1 MDAGR
6 GVSGEIDKGPY
17 RVVFGSR
24 KSQLAQWQTQ
34 AVGQALKRTFAEL
47 DFSVISMS
55 TQGDRQIDQPL
66 PEIGGK
72 GLFTAELDRALL
84 AKEIDVAVHSL
95 KDLPTDPTPG
105 LVIIPVLRRED
116 PRDVLIS
123 RDHITFA
130 DLPQAAT
137 VGTSSY
143 RRQAQLLACRPD
155 IKVLPIR
162 GNVPTRI
169 SKVKESLFDA
179 VILAAAGINRLGKQ
193 ASITEAFA
201 VETMLPAPGQAAVAA
216 TCRVD
221 DLNLRSR
228 LTTLADR
235 ETVICVNAERK
246 LLHLL
251 GGGCSAPV
259 GSLAQCAGGEKVEL
273 TLTGKVVSLDGRHEV
288 TCQRSGED
296 PHAVAA
302 EVARGLLDDGADRI
316 LQSLKKH

>member
-1 MDAGR
+1 MDAER
-6 GVSGEIDKGPY
+6 GVSGEIDKEPY

-34 AVGQALKRTFAEL
+34 AVGQALKQTFAEL
-47 DFSVISMS
+47 DFSVVTMS

-95 KDLPTDPTPG
+95 KDLPTEPTPG
-105 LVIIPVLRRED
+105 LAIIPVLRRED
-116 PRDVLIS
+116 PRDVLVS
-123 RDHITFA
+123 RDHITLA
-130 DLPQAAT
+130 DLPAAAT

-155 IKVLPIR
+155 LKVLPVR

-179 VILAAAGINRLGKQ
+179 VVLAAAGVNRLEKQ
-193 ASITEAFA
+193 ASITESFSF
-201 VETMLPAPGQAAVAA
+201 EMMLPAPGQAAVAA

-221 DLNLRSR
+221 DLKLRSL
-228 LTTLADR
+228 LTALADR
-235 ETVICVNAERK
+235 ETVICVNAERQ

-259 GSLAQCAGGEKVEL
+259 GSLAQCSLGEKLEL

-302 EVARGLLDDGADRI
+302 DVAQGLLDDGADRI